1 MSAIAMRFNV
11 AQLLKEPVG
20 ASRQHEIEDHITG
33 IDSDLEPVKP
43 LVGKVRF
50 LRTSDGILVT
60 GRLHTEVLASCRRC
74 LQTFD
79 VPVDFDLEEEFRP
92 SVDVSTGAVVS
103 VGIGDS
109 DHTTIDAHHMLDLS
123 EVVRQNLVLAIPMS
137 PLCSS
142 HCRGLC
148 PGCGA
153 DLNLGPCTC
162 RHQEGDP
169 RLEALREQM

>member
-1 MSAIAMRFNV
+1 MRFNV
-11 AQLLKEPVG
+11 AQLLKAPVG

-33 IDSDLEPVKP
+33 IDPDLEPVKP

-60 GRLHTEVLASCRRC
+60 GRLHTEVRASCCRC
-74 LQTFD
+74 LQAFD

-92 SVDVSTGAVVS
+92 SVDVSTGAVVPAG
-103 VGIGDS
+103 VGDS
-109 DHTTIDAHHMLDLS
+109 DHTTIDSHHMLDLS

-142 HCRGLC
+142 RCRGLC
-148 PGCGA
+148 SSCGA
-153 DLNLGPCTC
+153 DLNMGPCAC
-162 RHQEGDP
+162 GHQEGDP
-169 RLEALREQM
+169 RLEALRELL

>member
-1 MSAIAMRFNV
+1 MRFNV
-11 AQLLKEPVG
+11 AQLLKAPVG
-20 ASRQHEIEDHITG
+20 ANRQHEIEDHITG

-60 GRLHTEVLASCRRC
+60 GRLHTEVRVSCRRC
-74 LQTFD
+74 LQVFD

-92 SVDVSTGAVVS
+92 FLDVSTGTVLS
-103 VGIGDS
+103 VGVGDNA
-109 DHTTIDAHHMLDLS
+109 DTTIDSHHMLDLS

-142 HCRGLC
+142 RCRGLC
-148 PGCGA
+148 PSCGA
-153 DLNLGPCTC
+153 NLNAEPCTC

-169 RLEALREQM
+169 RLEALRELL